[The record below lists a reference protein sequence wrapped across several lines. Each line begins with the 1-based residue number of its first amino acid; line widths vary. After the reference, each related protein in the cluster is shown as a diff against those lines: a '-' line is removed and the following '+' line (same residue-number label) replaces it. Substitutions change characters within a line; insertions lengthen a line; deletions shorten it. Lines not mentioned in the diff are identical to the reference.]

1 MGSWTSR
8 PAWDVWWM
16 NTRYRFNQIQ
26 VNDEYWGVPGCFG
39 ARKASG
45 QRVMNKIFI
54 QKLERQHLKLEQSLQ
69 NKEQKLTKMRKESQR
84 MLEQESGKFP
94 GMTREKAETLKTN
107 PLVINFVK
115 TFLRKNIEIQKQKD
129 SVNVVL
135 TRIAKNEEM
144 MTKCVEVEGHF
155 EDSDEPLDFG
165 AHFTAVNSALEG
177 KLQESTNPENEAAI
191 AKADATLDE
200 LRSANGS
207 VIDNISINDKMIANV
222 INMMFDPTARA
233 REFADIKEQESASHA
248 KGKNVFASQIL
259 DQTGAVSASGM
270 ADDDVMIFHSDSS
283 RAGAAMGRGQARN
296 TRGGGRGGFNTD
308 NL

>member
-1 MGSWTSR
+1 
-8 PAWDVWWM
+8 
-16 NTRYRFNQIQ
+16 
-26 VNDEYWGVPGCFG
+26 
-39 ARKASG
+39 
-45 QRVMNKIFI
+45 
-54 QKLERQHLKLEQSLQ
+54 
-69 NKEQKLTKMRKESQR
+69 
-84 MLEQESGKFP
+84 
-94 GMTREKAETLKTN
+94 
-107 PLVINFVK
+107 
-115 TFLRKNIEIQKQKD
+115 
-129 SVNVVL
+129 
-135 TRIAKNEEM
+135 
-144 MTKCVEVEGHF
+144 
-155 EDSDEPLDFG
+155 
-165 AHFTAVNSALEG
+165 VNSALEG

-207 VIDNISINDKMIANV
+207 VIDNISINDKMIAYV